1 MTTVYD
7 GTAVVNPEPRYLG
20 TGVLDLYD
28 WLRLR
33 SRPGRTRRVEEL
45 TPPGAP
51 RYEQL
56 ADRLRKRI
64 FGGTWPDDA
73 SGPTLGT
80 AYGVSQPV
88 VQRAF
93 EALEREGLVLLESG
107 RRTSVLPRSRWR
119 ITIEAPLPDGA
130 ADPAAIL
137 GQVTEA
143 LGRAGQPAI
152 GDIAADLQGLVLRIG
167 MTVESAD
174 LPGAVAAALPVAR
187 LALGALPIMR
197 QGARPA

>member
-7 GTAVVNPEPRYLG
+7 GTAVVNPEPRHLG
-20 TGVLDLYD
+20 TGVPGLYD

-33 SRPGRTRRVEEL
+33 SRPGRNRRVDEL
-45 TPPGAP
+45 APPGAP

-64 FGGTWPDDA
+64 FDGTWPDDA
-73 SGPTLGT
+73 SGPSFGRE
-80 AYGVSQPV
+80 YNVSQPV

-93 EALEREGLVLLESG
+93 EALEREGLVRLESG
-107 RRTSVLPRSRWR
+107 RRTSVLPRARWR
-119 ITIEAPLPDGA
+119 ITIEAPVPDR
-130 ADPAAIL
+130 ADPAAFL

-143 LGRAGQPAI
+143 LGRQPAI
-152 GDIAADLQGLVLRIG
+152 GDIAAGLHGQELRIG

-174 LPGAVAAALPVAR
+174 LPGAVAAALPAAR
-187 LALGALPIMR
+187 QALGGLPIMR